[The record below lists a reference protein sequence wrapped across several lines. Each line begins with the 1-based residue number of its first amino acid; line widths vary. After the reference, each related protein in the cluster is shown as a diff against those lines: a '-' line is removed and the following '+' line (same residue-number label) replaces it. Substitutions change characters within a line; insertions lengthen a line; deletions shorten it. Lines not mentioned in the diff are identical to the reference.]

1 MKLTDRTLKALKPK
15 AERYEKWDEGRAGFG
30 VRVSPAGRKSF
41 IFMYRFEGRPR
52 RMTLGTYPAMSLATA
67 RTKHAQ
73 AQEAVEKGIDPGA
86 VHVET
91 RRAERQ
97 AETVADL
104 IEEYLSKWARPNK
117 RSAAEDERI
126 LRKDVLPQWGKKKA
140 KDIRRRDV
148 ILLLDDIVERGAPIG
163 ANRTLGVI
171 RRMFN
176 FAVSRDILDATPVA
190 MVKAPAKEHQRDRV
204 LTAAEIKMLWKGLDR
219 TVISPIVTA
228 ALKLQ
233 LVTAQRKGEIIGAAL
248 SEFDLENEIWTIPA
262 ERSKNGIAHE
272 VPLSPLAL
280 DLIRHTLQIAQENAE
295 RRAKRH
301 NIPPRDP
308 KWLFPSPR
316 GDGPVKPQAIN
327 GALYRACMAPEDR
340 PETGNLGGR
349 PAIGLTD
356 VVPHDLRRTAASG
369 MTALGIPRLVV
380 SKVLN
385 HVERGVTAIYDRHTY
400 DAEKRHALEA
410 WAAHLETILTGKPK
424 ADNVVPLAKA
434 AETA

>member
-1 MKLTDRTLKALKPK
+1 MKLTDRTIKALKPK

-41 IFMYRFEGRPR
+41 IYMYRFDGKPR
-52 RMTLGTYPAMSLATA
+52 RMTIGTYPATSLATA

-73 AQEAVEKGIDPGA
+73 AQEALEKGIDPGA
-86 VHVET
+86 VHVEK

-97 AETVADL
+97 AEMVADL
-104 IEEYLSKWARPNK
+104 VEEYLSRWARPNK
-117 RSAAEDERI
+117 KSAAEDERV
-126 LRKDVLPQWGKKKA
+126 LRKDVLPKWGKRKA

-163 ANRTLGVI
+163 ANRTLGVV

-190 MVKAPAKEHQRDRV
+190 MVKAPAKEHSRDRV
-204 LTAAEIKMLWKGLDR
+204 LSAAEIKTLWKGLDR
-219 TVISPIVTA
+219 TMIAPAVA
-228 ALKLQ
+228 LALKLQ

-248 SEFDLENEIWTIPA
+248 SEFDLESAVWTIPA
-262 ERSKNGIAHE
+262 ERSKNGTAHE

-280 DLIRHTLQIAQENAE
+280 DLIREAEATARQNAE
-295 RRAKRH
+295 RRARRH
-301 NIPPRDP
+301 GLPMREP

-316 GDGPVKPQAIN
+316 GDGPVRPQAVN
-327 GALYRACMAPEDR
+327 GALYRACMEPEDR

-349 PAIGLTD
+349 PAINLTN

-369 MTALGIPRLVV
+369 MTALGIPRLIV

-400 DAEKRHALEA
+400 DAEKRHALET
-410 WAAHLETILTGKPK
+410 WAAHLESILTGKPK
-424 ADNVVPLAKA
+424 AGNVVPLPTRAD
-434 AETA
+434 TA